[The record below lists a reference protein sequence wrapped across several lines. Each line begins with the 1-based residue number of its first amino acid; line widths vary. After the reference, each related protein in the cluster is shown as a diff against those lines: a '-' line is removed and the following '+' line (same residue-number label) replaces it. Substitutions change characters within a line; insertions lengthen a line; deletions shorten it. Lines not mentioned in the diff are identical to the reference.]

1 MNSDVR
7 ERLRRLGVHKGA
19 DKLKSL
25 KPSAEAEV
33 AAARASSSRLNG
45 TQPQTHDAVLEPIR
59 TALGFAYARRAEYQ
73 LAHQHGDWPLATAFA
88 HAPDLLARMA
98 TATQRGAAID
108 LRDALFLDTE
118 TTGLAGGAGTFAFLV
133 GLGYFHDGSFVIEQ
147 FFLHDPGYEAAMLC
161 EIDKRVNGHSAL
173 VTFNGQAFDVP
184 LLESRFIVSRIAPSF
199 GDKVHLDL
207 LLPARRMWR
216 GSLDSCSLGSLEYHL
231 LGVQREQRDVPG
243 SVIPYLYREYLS
255 QGGGD
260 LNDDMQRVMYHNLH
274 DILSMVTLV
283 TRLAHA
289 IAQPRGAAEHVAMAR
304 FHERAGEY
312 ITAER
317 GYRAALETQLEIGD
331 RRLTSNLRSP
341 ISNPHSD
348 ALRRL
353 ARMLKRQ
360 GRLAEALSYWQ
371 QLCDVDD
378 AEALIEAAKY
388 YEWRE
393 VDLPR
398 ALISA
403 QSALRLSSDPAAR
416 AAINHRIERLERKLN
431 HDHSRSHERSAS
443 QYVDGS
449 K

>member
-19 DKLKSL
+19 DKRKSL
-25 KPSAEAEV
+25 KPSAEAEATAV
-33 AAARASSSRLNG
+33 RASSSRLNG
-45 TQPQTHDAVLEPIR
+45 TQLQAHDAALEPIR
-59 TALGFAYARRAEYQ
+59 TTLGFAYARRAEYQ
-73 LAHQHGDWPLATAFA
+73 LAHQHGDWSLATAFA
-88 HAPDLLARMA
+88 NAPDLLARMA
-98 TATQRGAAID
+98 TATQHGAAID

-133 GLGYFHDGSFVIEQ
+133 GLGYVHEGRFIVEQ
-147 FFLHDPGYEAAMLC
+147 FFLRDPGYEAAMLC

-283 TRLAHA
+283 TRLANA
-289 IAQPRGAAEHVAMAR
+289 ITQPRGAAEHFAMAR

-312 ITAER
+312 VTAER
-317 GYRAALETQLEIGD
+317 GYRAALEEKLSGT
-331 RRLTSNLRSP
+331 
-341 ISNPHSD
+341 PHSSLSTSHFE

-360 GRLAEALSYWQ
+360 GRLVEALSYWQ
-371 QLCDVDD
+371 QLCDADD
-378 AEALIEAAKY
+378 TEALIEAAKY

-398 ALISA
+398 ALICA
-403 QSALRLSSDPAAR
+403 QSALRMSSDPPAR
-416 AAINHRIERLERKLN
+416 GAINHRIERLERKLS

-443 QYVDGS
+443 Q
-449 K
+449 